1 VIHVFF
7 LLDIDE
13 CVLNVANCGSNS
25 ACQNTIGSYICV
37 RTPVETCPPGYRFN
51 DLQQICSGELTL
63 YS

>member
-1 VIHVFF
+1 MYF
-7 LLDIDE
+7 LLDMDE

-51 DLQQICSGELTL
+51 DFQQICSGELTW

>member
-1 VIHVFF
+1 

-51 DLQQICSGELTL
+51 DLQQICSGELT
-63 YS
+63 